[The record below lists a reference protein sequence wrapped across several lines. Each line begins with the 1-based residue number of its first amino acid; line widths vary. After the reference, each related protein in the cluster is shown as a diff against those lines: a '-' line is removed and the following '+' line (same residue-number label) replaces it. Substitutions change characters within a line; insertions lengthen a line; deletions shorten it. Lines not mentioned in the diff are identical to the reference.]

1 MSVNKG
7 GQLLEETLRE
17 LAEIVLVGNRLLDR
31 AHRIS
36 QTIRE
41 QVRQAMKDKA
51 RREEQADLE
60 ASAPTPVSAW
70 SETEDRYS
78 N

>member
-1 MSVNKG
+1 MSANKG

-17 LAEIVLVGNRLLDR
+17 LAEIVMVGNLLLDR

-51 RREEQADLE
+51 KREEQADLE
-60 ASAPTPVSAW
+60 PNSEMCVMAW
-70 SETEDRYS
+70 SETAGGSSD
-78 N
+78 